1 MRQNS
6 ADLTRSA
13 FASSATSKT
22 KRDSGSLTRIGD
34 VLSRRNVG
42 GRKRSRG
49 DSKS

>member
-22 KRDSGSLTRIGD
+22 KRDSGSLKRIGD
-34 VLSRRNVG
+34 GSRRSVG
-42 GRKRSRG
+42 VSKRSRG